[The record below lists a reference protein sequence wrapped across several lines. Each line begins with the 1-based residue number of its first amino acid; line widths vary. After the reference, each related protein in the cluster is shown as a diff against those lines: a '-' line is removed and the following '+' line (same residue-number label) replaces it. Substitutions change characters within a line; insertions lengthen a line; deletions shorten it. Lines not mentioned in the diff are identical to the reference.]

1 MFPVSG
7 DDMLQRKTQ
16 GYVVPDSFTH
26 ATSEQRQSLVQCR
39 LPIGQSGELQ
49 YLCCS
54 AAVSSACHSFKV
66 GKARARQLGMALTRF
81 CPRRPRTNDL
91 ECANPTL
98 NAKIQKM
105 VILPWVC
112 SSPLALLSKNLAG
125 YR

>member
-54 AAVSSACHSFKV
+54 AAV
-66 GKARARQLGMALTRF
+66 
-81 CPRRPRTNDL
+81 
-91 ECANPTL
+91 
-98 NAKIQKM
+98 
-105 VILPWVC
+105 
-112 SSPLALLSKNLAG
+112 
-125 YR
+125 